1 MSNDYEDRILLRLR
15 RQLSD
20 DERTGLF
27 LARYDQLLR
36 QRADHE
42 HAIAEWIE
50 RNKALEA
57 KHRANTAEL
66 SEHNKALAAKVE
78 NLRTE
83 VGNLQAKLGRQAKVI
98 TDLMRKNERL
108 QAEAAQR
115 EDPVISGYMKKF
127 DNL

>member
-1 MSNDYEDRILLRLR
+1 MSNYEDRILLRLR

-20 DERTGLF
+20 DERTSLF

-36 QRADHE
+36 QRADYE
-42 HAIAEWIE
+42 HAIEELLA

-57 KHRANTAEL
+57 KHNAVTAEL
-66 SEHNKALAAKVE
+66 LERNKALAAKVE
-78 NLRTE
+78 NQRKE
-83 VGNLQAKLGRQAKVI
+83 V
-98 TDLMRKNERL
+98 TSLMRKNARL
-108 QAEAAQR
+108 EAEAAQR